1 MDYDVSYEIENGEII
16 AMDLDQSFTSLTV
29 EIVSYD
35 DGFVDISI
43 LRGLLDATFD
53 ETDDIF
59 YVSIDGTESDYIEI
73 GSNDS
78 TRILIVPFFI
88 NDQEIEILSTEALS
102 ASPSQIPP
110 SCVIFYPGWSEGLL
124 QDEDFVA
131 GMQYLISNGILKI

>member
-1 MDYDVSYEIENGEII
+1 MISKALIALTIALSVVSVGTVKAESDVYDILGYDVSYEIENGEII

-43 LRGLLDATFD
+43 PRGLLDATFD

-73 GSNDS
+73 DSDDS

-88 NDQEIEILSTEALS
+88 NNQEIEILSTEVLS
-102 ASPSQIPP
+102 ASLHK
-110 SCVIFYPGWSEGLL
+110 FRPG
-124 QDEDFVA
+124 
-131 GMQYLISNGILKI
+131 

>member
-1 MDYDVSYEIENGEII
+1 MISKALIALTIALSVVSVGTVKAESDVYNILGYDVSYEIENGEII

-43 LRGLLDATFD
+43 PRGLLDAIFD

-73 GSNDS
+73 DSDDS

-88 NDQEIEILSTEALS
+88 NNQEIEILSTEVLS
-102 ASPSQIPP
+102 ASLHK
-110 SCVIFYPGWSEGLL
+110 FRPG
-124 QDEDFVA
+124 
-131 GMQYLISNGILKI
+131 

>member
-1 MDYDVSYEIENGEII
+1 MISKALIALTIALSVVSVGTVKAESDVYNILGYDVSYEIENGEII

-43 LRGLLDATFD
+43 PRGLLDAIFD

-73 GSNDS
+73 DSDDS

-88 NDQEIEILSTEALS
+88 NDQEIEILSTEVLS
-102 ASPSQIPP
+102 ASLHK
-110 SCVIFYPGWSEGLL
+110 FRPG
-124 QDEDFVA
+124 
-131 GMQYLISNGILKI
+131 